1 MLALLP
7 RQQREALLSGLD
19 LDALAFDWRFW
30 ARRNQLAPDVSQSGT
45 PWTTWL
51 ILAGRGYGKTRTGAE
66 WVRSN
71 ICGDTPLTGGRY
83 RHVALVAETAS
94 DARDVMVGDGKP
106 TCDPHAGSGI
116 LQIHHKDFLP
126 RYEPSKRRLTWPN
139 GAIATIYNATE
150 PDQLRG
156 PQHDAA
162 WCDELAKW
170 RYAQATFDQLQFGLR
185 LGERPRVVITTTPR
199 PIRLLKDIIA
209 DPDTA
214 ITRGATHENA
224 HNLAPTFLRQI
235 LRRYQGT
242 RLGRQ
247 ELEAEI
253 LDDVPGALWSRAR
266 IDALRV
272 RPAQV
277 PPLTRVV
284 VAVDPAASSAED
296 ANETGIVCAGI
307 GADGRGYVLDDRSGT
322 MKPGGPDGWAARAIA
337 LLKARRADRIVAEVN
352 NGGEMVEHTLRVIA
366 PHVPYKAVHASRG
379 KAIRAEPVS
388 ALYEQGLVHHVG
400 AFPRLEDQLCAFTA
414 EREGAS
420 PDRLDALVWALSE
433 LMLHEGTP
441 VVAASDRDFT
451 CEPIAL
457 PASWPRAYA
466 LTITRDRVAVV
477 WGAVSTQD
485 DTLYIY
491 ADYAAPRSD
500 LAVVAAAIRDRAKWI
515 PGLFAPKAG
524 RTAEEGAAILSRLE
538 ALDLSLHVH
547 GADPEA
553 ALESTLQRIASGR
566 LRVFGTLAGLTAE
579 LRALRRDARGKLGEG
594 ALVAAA
600 SLLCAA
606 GREVAIVEPKKP
618 RARGNGTRTAWGA

>member
-1 MLALLP
+1 VKA
-7 RQQREALLSGLD
+7 
-19 LDALAFDWRFW
+19 
-30 ARRNQLAPDVSQSGT
+30 
-45 PWTTWL
+45 
-51 ILAGRGYGKTRTGAE
+51 
-66 WVRSN
+66 N
-71 ICGDTPLTGGRY
+71 ICGRTPLIGGRY
-83 RHVALVAETAS
+83 RHVALIAETAS

-170 RYAQATFDQLQFGLR
+170 RYAQATWDQLQFGLR

-199 PIRLLKDIIA
+199 PIKLLRDIIA

-247 ELEAEI
+247 ELEAEL

-272 RPAQV
+272 TAAQV
-277 PPLTRVV
+277 PPLTRIV
-284 VAVDPAASSAED
+284 VAIDPAASTAEG
-296 ANETGIVCAGI
+296 ANETGIICAGL
-307 GADGRGYVLDDRSGT
+307 GADGHGYVLEDRSGT
-322 MKPGGPDGWAARAIA
+322 MKPGGPDGWGSQAIA
-337 LLKARRADRIVAEVN
+337 LFRARRADRIVAEVN
-352 NGGEMVEHTLRVIA
+352 NGGDMVEATLRVIA

-388 ALYEQGLVHHVG
+388 ALYEQGLIHHVG

-414 EREGAS
+414 DHDGAS

-433 LMLHEGTP
+433 LMLPEGAP
-441 VVAASDRDFT
+441 VIATSERDFT

-457 PASWPRAYA
+457 PASWPRAFA
-466 LTITRDRVAVV
+466 LVIGRDRVAVV
-477 WGAVSTQD
+477 WGALNTQD
-485 DTLYIY
+485 DTLYLY
-491 ADYAAPRSD
+491 ADYAAPRAD
-500 LAVVAAAIRDRAKWI
+500 LAVHAAAIRDRARWV
-515 PGLFAPKAG
+515 PGLFAPRAG
-524 RTAEEGAAILSRLE
+524 RSAEEGAAILARLE
-538 ALDLSLHVH
+538 ELDLSLHVS
-547 GADPEA
+547 GTDPDA
-553 ALESTLQRIASGR
+553 ALESTLQRISSGR
-566 LRVFGTLAGLTAE
+566 LRVFRTLPGLIAE
-579 LRALRRDARGKLGEG
+579 LRALRRDARGRLGEG

-618 RARGNGTRTAWGA
+618 RTRGTTARSAWGV